1 MGFWDSLK
9 KSLMGEGK
17 TAQQGGYVVYV
28 RCQRCG
34 EVIRTRI
41 NLNNDLSEDDEGHYV
56 IHKTLVGGT
65 RRCYA
70 RLDMSLVFDAKRQLL
85 SREVSGGKF
94 VSEAEFEAAQQED
107 AAQPPDSPEEHEG
120 KEVTP

>member
-1 MGFWDSLK
+1 MGFLDSLK
-9 KSLMGEGK
+9 KSLTGEGQA
-17 TAQQGGYVVYV
+17 AQPGGYVVYV
-28 RCQRCG
+28 RCRRCG

-41 NLNNDLSEDDEGHYV
+41 NLNNDLSEDDEGHYA

-107 AAQPPDSPEEHEG
+107 AVQPPTSPEEHEG